1 MSLKCKK
8 IREKHNMSQEE
19 LAEKML
25 ISESWVIVYEKPGIM
40 PSLHFT
46 ENFKRI
52 FNVTEEEIR
61 D

>member
-1 MSLKCKK
+1 
-8 IREKHNMSQEE
+8 
-19 LAEKML
+19 ML